1 VMDIRP
7 RRESKFVNHH
17 QHPRA
22 DVVELGYKRENAN
35 CFVFAVSMGDK
46 PMELLRIHR
55 QPIEMKYTPC
65 D

>member
-1 VMDIRP
+1 MIDIRP
-7 RRESKFVNHH
+7 QRESKFVNHH

-22 DVVELGYKRENAN
+22 DVVELGYERENTN

-55 QPIEMKYTPC
+55 
-65 D
+65 